1 MSTPT
6 FCHETYCDAVTWTV
20 ERRAREIRGYCE
32 QMRDLYDPTCPERT
46 DCIIQEIRAVRH
58 AQADVRDHHPYRAL
72 LPAH

>member
-46 DCIIQEIRAVRH
+46 DCI
-58 AQADVRDHHPYRAL
+58 P
-72 LPAH
+72 